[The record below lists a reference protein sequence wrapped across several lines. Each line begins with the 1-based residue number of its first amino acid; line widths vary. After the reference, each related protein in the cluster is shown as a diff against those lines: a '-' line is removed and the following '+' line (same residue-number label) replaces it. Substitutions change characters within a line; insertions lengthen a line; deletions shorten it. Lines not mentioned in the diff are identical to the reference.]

1 MDWKT
6 IQNKSHLLGP
16 YFIWSLS
23 GTIMHLFL
31 QFFFSLITI
40 NVFAYIYLYIFKN
53 VVRSSLQWLVDESRD
68 GHG

>member
-23 GTIMHLFL
+23 GSIMHLFL
-31 QFFFSLITI
+31 QFFFSLIII
-40 NVFAYIYLYIFKN
+40 NVSTYIYLYIFKN
-53 VVRSSLQWLVDESRD
+53 AVRSNLQWLVDEFRD
-68 GHG
+68 GYR